1 MLLELH
7 RANVFKV
14 NFHLEKDDQH
24 YPVKDFPKIVSKFLK
39 QDVFKN
45 KENVE
50 SLMENML
57 LLENVDSEFPH
68 NNKLVVNMQDQTVS
82 DKFKKDRSL
91 HRNSNQSCQS
101 YTQKTKR
108 ILGKI
113 HCHFHSSA
121 TAISR

>member
-1 MLLELH
+1 
-7 RANVFKV
+7 
-14 NFHLEKDDQH
+14 
-24 YPVKDFPKIVSKFLK
+24 
-39 QDVFKN
+39 
-45 KENVE
+45 
-50 SLMENML
+50 MENML